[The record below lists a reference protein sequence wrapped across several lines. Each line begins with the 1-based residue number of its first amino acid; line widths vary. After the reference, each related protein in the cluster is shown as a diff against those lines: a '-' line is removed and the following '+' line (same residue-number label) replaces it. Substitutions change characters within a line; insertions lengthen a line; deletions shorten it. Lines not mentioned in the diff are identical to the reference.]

1 MDMFLFNVMSTT
13 TVFICEL
20 RTHAGTLV
28 IPGAPPMFSYKELCE
43 ATRGFS
49 KVKKLGGYFYR
60 GFLHDRGL
68 QVAIKRV
75 FISSKTRVKI
85 LEVSLLSELKH
96 RNIAQLIGW
105 CHEADNEL
113 LLVYE
118 LLTNGSL
125 QDSLSLSSS
134 GSILNMAN

>member
-1 MDMFLFNVMSTT
+1 
-13 TVFICEL
+13 
-20 RTHAGTLV
+20 
-28 IPGAPPMFSYKELCE
+28 MFSYKELCE

-49 KVKKLGGYFYR
+49 KVKKPGGYFYR

-68 QVAIKRV
+68 QVAIKKI
-75 FISSKTRVKI
+75 FIPSSMGEERMKI
-85 LEVSLLSELKH
+85 IAEQLRIRSQLRH
-96 RNIAQLIGW
+96 RSIAQLIGW

-125 QDSLSLSSS
+125 QDSLSLVQDPS
-134 GSILNMAN
+134 

>member
-1 MDMFLFNVMSTT
+1 
-13 TVFICEL
+13 
-20 RTHAGTLV
+20 
-28 IPGAPPMFSYKELCE
+28 MFSYKELCE

-49 KVKKLGGYFYR
+49 KVKKPGGYFYR
-60 GFLHDRGL
+60 GFLLCHEHGL